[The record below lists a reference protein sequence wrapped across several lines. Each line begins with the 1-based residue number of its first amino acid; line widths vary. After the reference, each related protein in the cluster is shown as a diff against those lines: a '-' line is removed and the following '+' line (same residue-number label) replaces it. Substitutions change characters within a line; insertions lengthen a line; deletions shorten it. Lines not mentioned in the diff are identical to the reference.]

1 MPDAAGPAP
10 GPFETES
17 EVLATPAVQ
26 AVSAAFDA
34 DPGAGKEQPHNAAM
48 LLDAC
53 AAGTT
58 VAEQRR
64 RAVRSFCAQA
74 RQDKDVAEIV
84 RLMLASRRQRA
95 SGGGNVIEMGARR
108 G

>member
-1 MPDAAGPAP
+1 MADL
-10 GPFETES
+10 S
-17 EVLATPAVQ
+17 ERDEMTLHVLA
-26 AVSAAFDA
+26 F
-34 DPGAGKEQPHNAAM
+34 
-48 LLDAC
+48 LD
-53 AAGTT
+53 GTT

-64 RAVRSFCAQA
+64 QAVRSFCAQA
-74 RQDKDVAEIV
+74 RTDEDVAEIV